1 MIFLHTNYFLG
12 DQIKMRWAVHVACT
26 KETRYTYRVLMGEIE
41 GRRPLAR
48 SRPRQEIVK
57 WILNK

>member
-1 MIFLHTNYFLG
+1 VIKSR
-12 DQIKMRWAVHVACT
+12 KMRWAVHVACT
-26 KETRYTYRVLMGEIE
+26 KETRYTYRVLMGKIE

-48 SRPRQEIVK
+48 SRPRQGILK